1 MSQFLELDPTKRI
14 TAENALKHPF
24 FNSGV
29 CSPEDLPKIEKDTH
43 EYQSR
48 QNRHKMQQAAQ
59 QRPNNARNDMMV
71 SKQQYNV
78 KKERKEDIS
87 STSKL
92 NILFED
98 QFLQKKRP
106 LESNDDSYSKKQ
118 KGDFTP

>member
-1 MSQFLELDPTKRI
+1 M
-14 TAENALKHPF
+14 
-24 FNSGV
+24 

-48 QNRHKMQQAAQ
+48 QNRQKMQQAQ
-59 QRPNNARNDMMV
+59 QRPNNTRNDMMV

-78 KKERKEDIS
+78 KKERKDDLA

-92 NILFED
+92 NILFEES
-98 QFLQKKRP
+98 FLHKKRP
-106 LESNDDSYSKKQ
+106 LEGNEDNFHKKQ